1 MKPEIRPDNN
11 APPLWPHPR
20 LAPVLAGTA
29 VLLALAAPP
38 AAGIMLALFAGAVCI
53 GSALVLARRVRQG
66 QRELHDLDLRLLQS
80 QKLAAIGELSSG
92 IAHEI
97 NNPLAIITQ
106 ELDLV
111 REIGGEGQEASAADL
126 AEARDSLAEIGK
138 QVDRCR
144 QITHKLLNFA
154 RKMEPVLQEEALDR
168 VIDDMALLA
177 EREALVRG
185 IAIVRD
191 YASDMP
197 PVRTD
202 VPLLRQVILNL
213 LTNALHATPQGGSI
227 TLAPRHADGKAVIEV
242 RDTGCGI
249 APENLARI
257 FNPFFTT
264 KEPGKGTGLG
274 LSLSHGIV
282 ARLGG
287 TLTAQSAPGK
297 GATFT
302 VALPL

>member
-1 MKPEIRPDNN
+1 MNPRIRPDGRT
-11 APPLWPHPR
+11 PPLWPHTL
-20 LAPVLAGTA
+20 LAPALAGTA
-29 VLLALAAPP
+29 VLSALIVPPVAGFALALV
-38 AAGIMLALFAGAVCI
+38 AGAVCI
-53 GSALVLARRVRQG
+53 GSALVLARRVREG
-66 QRELHDLDLRLLQS
+66 EREVHELDLKLLQS

-111 REIGGEGQEASAADL
+111 REISGPDGAISAADL

-154 RKMEPVLQEEALDR
+154 RKMEPVLQEESLDL
-168 VIDDMALLA
+168 VIEDMALLV
-177 EREALVRG
+177 EREAYGRG
-185 IAIVRD
+185 VAIVRD
-191 YASDMP
+191 YAPNLP
-197 PVRTD
+197 PVCTD

-213 LTNALHATPQGGSI
+213 LTNALQATPEGGSI
-227 TLAPRHADGKAVIEV
+227 TLATRLADGQACIVV

-249 APENLARI
+249 PPENLSKI
-257 FNPFFTT
+257 FHPFFTT

-287 TLTAQSAPGK
+287 TLSVESCPGA

>member
-11 APPLWPHPR
+11 APPLWPHTL

-227 TLAPRHADGKAVIEV
+227 TLATRHADGKAVIEV